1 MGYFFDDIS
10 LNRNFIV
17 ARIASQPYDRTIPPL
32 GFEHHLAV
40 GTINSEGFSGE
51 SSRMSKQGLRA
62 FRLVV
67 SFLLCFTAAPWSFAA
82 HVNPQGL
89 NPNKP
94 KTTRKVSESQHTKR
108 HLRHL
113 ARGRATGIRLASAH
127 TASLTHTATRSASV
141 RPASARPATL
151 STRHHSYHERFYTSS
166 FAEDITAGDVTDG
179 EDPVVRLA
187 AIDALGNMNG
197 TVVAIEPTSG
207 RVLAM
212 VNQKL
217 ALSSGAQPCSTIKLS
232 VALAALSEGL
242 ISKETEVPLG
252 GRSRMNLTQALA
264 HSNNAYFEALGR
276 KLGFEKVAFY
286 AHQYGLGE
294 LAGYDISG
302 EKLGT
307 YPDEVIPEKL
317 GGVGKM
323 CSFGEGVSMTPL
335 QLGAMVSAIANG
347 GTLYYLQH
355 PSSPEEV
362 VNFQPRIK
370 RQLDIAPLIPEIS
383 DGMAGAVQYGTARRL
398 GLNFSEEEILGKTGT
413 CSHEGTRY
421 GWFASY
427 ANTSRGRVVV
437 VVFLQ
442 GGRPT
447 FGPKAA
453 EIAGRMYRNLYD
465 HNFFL
470 AGPASP
476 SDTAAA
482 AR

>member
-1 MGYFFDDIS
+1 MFK
-10 LNRNFIV
+10 
-17 ARIASQPYDRTIPPL
+17 L
-32 GFEHHLAV
+32 GTRCL
-40 GTINSEGFSGE
+40 
-51 SSRMSKQGLRA
+51 
-62 FRLVV
+62 RLVV
-67 SFLLCFTAAPWSFAA
+67 VAGGLCLAPAMWAA
-82 HVNPQGL
+82 HVNTPGL
-89 NPNKP
+89 NANKP
-94 KTTRKVSESQHTKR
+94 KSRKVSESQRTR
-108 HLRHL
+108 RRMRHL
-113 ARGRATGIRLASAH
+113 ASGRSTAAHSAGSQAASSH
-127 TASLTHTATRSASV
+127 SASLTRVSAGS
-141 RPASARPATL
+141 S
-151 STRHHSYHERFYTSS
+151 RHRYHERFFMSS
-166 FAEDITAGDVTDG
+166 FAEGITGGDVTDG
-179 EDPVVRLA
+179 EDAVVRQA

-232 VALAALSEGL
+232 VALAALNEGL
-242 ISKETEVPLG
+242 VSKETEISLG
-252 GRSRMNLTQALA
+252 ARSRMNLTEALA

-276 KLGFEKVAFY
+276 KLGFEKVAYY

-294 LAGYDISG
+294 LAGYDIPG
-302 EKLGT
+302 EQLGS

-355 PSSPEEV
+355 PTSPEELAS
-362 VNFQPRIK
+362 FQPRIK

-398 GLNFSEEEILGKTGT
+398 GLNFNEEEILGKTGT
-413 CSHEGTRY
+413 CSHAGTRY

-427 ANTSRGRVVV
+427 ANTSSGRIVV

-453 EIAGRMYRNLYD
+453 EIAGLMYRNLYD
-465 HNFFL
+465 HNFFI
-470 AGPASP
+470 AGAPAAVDTTASRPASTP
-476 SDTAAA
+476 Q
-482 AR
+482 

>member
-1 MGYFFDDIS
+1 MC
-10 LNRNFIV
+10 
-17 ARIASQPYDRTIPPL
+17 
-32 GFEHHLAV
+32 
-40 GTINSEGFSGE
+40 NSKM
-51 SSRMSKQGLRA
+51 RY
-62 FRLVV
+62 FRLAIVV
-67 SFLLCFTAAPWSFAA
+67 AGLIFAPATWAA
-82 HVNPQGL
+82 HVNTHAL
-89 NPNKP
+89 NSSKS
-94 KTTRKVSESQHTKR
+94 KSTKLSESQRTR
-108 HLRHL
+108 RRMRHL
-113 ARGRATGIRLASAH
+113 ASSHSTVGHKAGISAATHG
-127 TASLTHTATRSASV
+127 
-141 RPASARPATL
+141 ATL
-151 STRHHSYHERFYTSS
+151 TRTSTSNHRHTYHERFFMSS
-166 FAEDITAGDVTDG
+166 FAEGITAGDVIEG
-179 EDPVVRLA
+179 EDPVVRQA

-232 VALAALSEGL
+232 VALAALSEGVVA
-242 ISKETEVPLG
+242 KDTQVALG
-252 GRSRMNLTQALA
+252 GRSRMNLTEALA

-276 KLGFEKVAFY
+276 RLGFEKVAYY
-286 AHQYGLGE
+286 AHEYGLGE
-294 LAGYDISG
+294 LAGYDIPG
-302 EKLGT
+302 EKVGA
-307 YPDEVIPEKL
+307 YPEEVTPEKL

-355 PSSPEEV
+355 PTSPEEIA
-362 VNFQPRIK
+362 NFEPRIK

-413 CSHEGTRY
+413 CSHAGTRF

-427 ANTSRGRVVV
+427 ANTSSGRVVV

-453 EIAGRMYRNLYD
+453 EIAGHMYRNLYD

-470 AGPASP
+470 AGPIHPA
-476 SDTAAA
+476 DTAAV
-482 AR
+482 R

>member
-1 MGYFFDDIS
+1 MGDVKFRAWFLRLAFFLGMAMLLEAS
-10 LNRNFIV
+10 G
-17 ARIASQPYDRTIPPL
+17 IAAS
-32 GFEHHLAV
+32 
-40 GTINSEGFSGE
+40 
-51 SSRMSKQGLRA
+51 
-62 FRLVV
+62 
-67 SFLLCFTAAPWSFAA
+67 
-82 HVNPQGL
+82 VNPPAL
-89 NPNKP
+89 TPR
-94 KTTRKVSESQHTKR
+94 RKARGVTENQHAKKR
-108 HLRHL
+108 MRTL
-113 ARGRATGIRLASAH
+113 ARSRAPRSRYA
-127 TASLTHTATRSASV
+127 THYSGTHR
-141 RPASARPATL
+141 RPR
-151 STRHHSYHERFYTSS
+151 YYERFHTSS
-166 FAEDITAGDVTDG
+166 FASDITEGDITTG
-179 EDPVVRLA
+179 EDPVVRQA

-207 RVLAM
+207 RILAM
-212 VNQKL
+212 VHQKL

-242 ISKETEVPLG
+242 VSKDTEVTLG
-252 GRSRMNLTQALA
+252 GRSRMNLTNALA

-276 KLGFEKVAFY
+276 KLGFEKVAYY
-286 AHQYGLGE
+286 AHEYGLGE
-294 LAGYDISG
+294 LAGYDIPG
-302 EKLGT
+302 EQRGS
-307 YPDEVIPEKL
+307 YPDEAIPEKL

-355 PSSPEEV
+355 PSTPEEV

-398 GLNFSEEEILGKTGT
+398 GLNFNEEEILGKTRT
-413 CSHEGTRY
+413 CSHAGTRF

-427 ANTSRGRVVV
+427 ANTSVGRVVV

-453 EIAGRMYRNLYD
+453 EIAGRIYRNMYD

-470 AGPASP
+470 AGKAADTTASRP
-476 SDTAAA
+476 VGAPQ
-482 AR
+482 